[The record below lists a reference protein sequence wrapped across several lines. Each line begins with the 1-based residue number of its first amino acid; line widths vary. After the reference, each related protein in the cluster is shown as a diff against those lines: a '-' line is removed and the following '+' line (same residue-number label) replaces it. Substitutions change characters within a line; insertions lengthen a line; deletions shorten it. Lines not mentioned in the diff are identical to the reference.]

1 MCRVLD
7 NSLFVKDRKKYIK
20 ISECATSFNSLYNKN
35 NIIQDDIFNVLEN
48 YVARHD
54 MPSQVIH
61 SLPGT
66 MVAHIWS
73 QSISAQAKARSMLA
87 SKKRIDFF
95 MIKSSPFYAQRG
107 FHKENAA
114 NPV

>member
-7 NSLFVKDRKKYIK
+7 NSLFVRDRKKYTK

-54 MPSQVIH
+54 
-61 SLPGT
+61 
-66 MVAHIWS
+66 
-73 QSISAQAKARSMLA
+73 SARQFVVHDAF
-87 SKKRIDFF
+87 DT
-95 MIKSSPFYAQRG
+95 IKSSDVNVSWFTPYTIVLSAPADGADTKTRFAPASR
-107 FHKENAA
+107 
-114 NPV
+114 